1 MRILK
6 YLKKVFR
13 EKVYAWSLVIALL
26 IFWEASVRIMDLP
39 GYFLPA
45 PTDIIRKIMG
55 NIPLLAM
62 NTWVTLYEVLLGFAL
77 GIAIGVPLAIL
88 IVYVPILEKSVY
100 SSLVSANAIP
110 KVALAPILVVWLGFG
125 LMPKL
130 VVAFLICFFPI
141 VVNTVIGMKSIS
153 PEMIKL
159 SRILGASGWQQF
171 FKFRLPQALPSIF
184 GGLKIGVTLAVV
196 GAIVGEYVAAERGLG
211 YVQMVFAG
219 NLDTAM
225 VFAVLIILSVM
236 SVVLFNVVALIEKLT
251 VRGNT
256 EELTDCDTK
265 L

>member
-26 IFWEASVRIMDLP
+26 IVWEASVRIMDLP

-100 SSLVSANAIP
+100 SILVSANAIP

-130 VVAFLICFFPI
+130 VVAFLICFFPLWS
-141 VVNTVIGMKSIS
+141 T
-153 PEMIKL
+153 
-159 SRILGASGWQQF
+159 R
-171 FKFRLPQALPSIF
+171 
-184 GGLKIGVTLAVV
+184 
-196 GAIVGEYVAAERGLG
+196 
-211 YVQMVFAG
+211 
-219 NLDTAM
+219 
-225 VFAVLIILSVM
+225 
-236 SVVLFNVVALIEKLT
+236 
-251 VRGNT
+251 
-256 EELTDCDTK
+256 
-265 L
+265 